1 MNLPLLVE
9 IPAALLPLVA
19 RNRESLR
26 AAVGAIQSE
35 SEGAAAGLIAGRTRS
50 HNSQT
55 DHPTPPFA
63 TPQSPV
69 GAGSTR
75 DEALPVPTQ
84 PDWSPD
90 RWLQWDRVTAAS
102 DFVLQQATQNPVL
115 LLDLAASGDL
125 DRAFAPGELC
135 AQIAAAVS
143 QAATEDELARA
154 LRRQRARHQIR
165 IIWRDLT
172 RQADLIQ
179 TCRDLSDMADA
190 CIDQAYQWLYL
201 RHCQQFGTPMGRRS
215 GQPQHMVVLGMGKL
229 GAVELNLSSDIDL
242 IFAYPEGGET
252 EGAKRPLDNQEF
264 FIRLGQRLIKALDPI
279 TVDGFVFRV
288 DMRLRPYGSSG
299 ALVLSFN
306 ALEQYYQDQGRDWER
321 YAMIKARVVAGDQ
334 QAGAQLL
341 DMLRPFV
348 YRRYLDFSAIEA
360 LRTMKQLIQ
369 QEVRRKGMADN
380 IKLGSGGIRE
390 VEFIAQ
396 AFQLIH
402 GGRDLSLQQRPLLK
416 VLATLEGQGYL
427 PAAVIAELRDG
438 YEFLRYTEHAI
449 QAIADRQTQMLPDGD
464 QDRARIAFMMGFTDW
479 ASFHQ
484 RLMQWRERTAW
495 HFGELIAD
503 PDEEADVPKEEI
515 VGGEWLPLWEDSQDQ
530 DVACRQLY
538 TAGFNDPAKALKRLE
553 DLRASP
559 QLRAMQRL
567 GRERLDAFIPRLL
580 AQAVEHVDP
589 DLVLERVLPL
599 VEAVARRSAYLVLL
613 TENPD
618 ALRRLLT
625 LCAASPWIAEQIA
638 RFPLLLDE
646 LLNEARLFNPPLAP
660 ELAAELRERLT
671 RIPEDDL
678 EQQMEALRHF
688 KLAHNLRVAAS
699 EIVGALPLMKVSDY
713 LTWLAEAILEQVLA
727 LAWRQTVARHGVPKR
742 PDGSDCDPGFV
753 IVGYGKVGGIELGH
767 GSDLDLVFIH
777 DGDPNAETDGAKPID
792 SAQFFTRLGQRIIHL
807 LTAQTN
813 SGQLYDVDM
822 RLRPSGAA
830 GLLVSSVAAFARYQE
845 NEAWTWEHQ
854 ALVRARVL
862 VGCRQTG
869 AAFEQVRAQVLGR
882 TRDLDKLR
890 AEVSEMRAK
899 MRDNLGT
906 RLTTAGLGANAF
918 DAGVPFD
925 VKQDAG
931 GIVDIEFMVQYA
943 ALAWSDK
950 HPALLQY
957 TDNIRILEGLE
968 QAGLLPAAD
977 AGLLREAYKAYRSA
991 AHRQALQKQAGVI
1004 AGDQFSAER
1013 REVMRIWQSLGLSTP
1028 PVGAA

>member
-1 MNLPLLVE
+1 MTLPVLAEL
-9 IPAALLPLVA
+9 PAILLPLV
-19 RNRESLR
+19 
-26 AAVGAIQSE
+26 
-35 SEGAAAGLIAGRTRS
+35 TRS
-50 HNSQT
+50 EQSFRT
-55 DHPTPPFA
+55 AVAALEDDHGLANWTPERWAQFA
-63 TPQSPV
+63 
-69 GAGSTR
+69 
-75 DEALPVPTQ
+75 
-84 PDWSPD
+84 
-90 RWLQWDRVTAAS
+90 RVTAAS
-102 DFVLQQATQNPVL
+102 EFVIEQSVRDPLML
-115 LLDLAASGDL
+115 LALVQSGEL

-135 AQIAAAVS
+135 AQIAAAVN
-143 QAATEDELARA
+143 AAQTEDELGRA
-154 LRRQRARHQIR
+154 LRRQRARHQVR

-172 RQADLIQ
+172 RQADLVQ

-190 CIDQAYQWLYL
+190 TIDQAYQWLYS
-201 RHCQQFGTPMGRRS
+201 RHCEQFGTPTGRRS
-215 GQPQHMVVLGMGKL
+215 GEPQQMVILGMGKL

-252 EGAKRPLDNQEF
+252 VGVKRSLDNQEF
-264 FIRLGQRLIKALDPI
+264 FIRLGQRLIKALDPM

-334 QAGAQLL
+334 VAGAQLL

-416 VLATLEGQGYL
+416 VLSTLEGQGYL
-427 PAAVIAELRDG
+427 PPAVISELREG

-449 QAIADRQTQMLPDGD
+449 QAIADRQTQMLPDGAQD
-464 QDRARIAFMMGFTDW
+464 QARIAFMLGFADW
-479 ASFHQ
+479 DAFHEK
-484 RLMQWRERTAW
+484 LMFWRGRVAW
-495 HFGELIAD
+495 HFAQVIAD
-503 PDEEADVPKEEI
+503 PDEDEGAESEVV
-515 VGGEWLPLWEDSQDQ
+515 VGGEWLPLWEEAQDEEA
-530 DVACRQLY
+530 ACRQLEEG
-538 TAGFNDPAKALKRLE
+538 GFADASKALKALAG
-553 DLRASP
+553 LRSSP

-580 AQAVEHVDP
+580 AQAVEHANP

-613 TENPD
+613 TENPG

-625 LCAASPWIAEQIA
+625 LCAASPWIAEQIT

-646 LLNEARLFNPPLAP
+646 LLNEGRLFKPPLAP

-688 KLAHNLRVAAS
+688 KLAHRLRVAAS
-699 EIVGALPLMKVSDY
+699 EIAGSLPLMKVSDY

-727 LAWRQTVARHGVPKR
+727 LAWRQTVAKYGTPLRT
-742 PDGSDCDPGFV
+742 DGTLCDPGFI
-753 IVGYGKVGGIELGH
+753 IVGYGKVGGLELGH

-777 DGDPNAETDGAKPID
+777 DGDPQAETDGPKSID
-792 SAQFFTRLGQRIIHL
+792 GAQFFTRLGQRIIHL

-813 SGQLYDVDM
+813 SGQLYEVDM
-822 RLRPSGAA
+822 RLRPSGAS
-830 GLLVSSVAAFARYQE
+830 GLLVSSLGAFARYQE

-862 VGCRQTG
+862 VGSQDVG
-869 AAFEQVRAQVLGR
+869 QAFEKVRAQVLGKA
-882 TRDLDKLR
+882 RDLAKLQQ
-890 AEVSEMRAK
+890 EVSEMRAK

-906 RLTTAGLGANAF
+906 KSTAAGTAANAF
-918 DAGVPFD
+918 DATAPFD
-925 VKQDAG
+925 LKQDAG

-943 ALAWSDK
+943 ALAWSHS
-950 HPALLQY
+950 HPPLLRW
-957 TDNIRILEGLE
+957 TDNIRILEELEHEGLM
-968 QAGLLPAAD
+968 PAED
-977 AGLLREAYKAYRSA
+977 ASLLREAYKAYRSA
-991 AHRQALQKQAGVI
+991 AHRQALQKDAGVI
-1004 AGDQFSAER
+1004 AGDQFVEER
-1013 REVMRIWQSLGLSTP
+1013 RQVLRIWKEMGLS
-1028 PVGAA
+1028 